1 MKTAL
6 ALMLMTGTIF
16 GTALGAYPARDP
28 DWPCEAV
35 KVPELSL
42 ASVWNGPDLGDHTTA
57 WQKDQPAADL
67 AQRLAQRRVGLDEAN
82 REIKAFAA
90 GDSTAKQGRLL
101 DLMGGLF
108 SILNEERASVVAGLS
123 RFGRRQKE
131 LAAQLRGDLEA
142 LHTEQDKPAAD
153 PGKVTQL
160 SEKVTWGTRTF
171 TARAQSIRYACEVP
185 NIIEQRL
192 FALARTIQRALAK

>member
-6 ALMLMTGTIF
+6 ALLLLT

-42 ASVWNGPDLGDHTTA
+42 ASVWNGPDLGDHATA

-90 GDSTAKQGRLL
+90 DSTAKQGRLL

-142 LHTEQDKPAAD
+142 LHTQQDKPGTD
-153 PGKVTQL
+153 PGKVTRL

-171 TARAQSIRYACEVP
+171 TARAQSIRYACDVP

-192 FALARTIQRALAK
+192 FALARTIQGVLGK